1 MNEVVFESLILLL
14 TDFLLQSLT
23 LEEVLATGNQSK
35 RTVNFSRFE
44 HYRKI
49 GDNLS
54 TQLNQIY
61 NKALVVFRL
70 SMHECY
76 V

>member
-1 MNEVVFESLILLL
+1 MNEVVFESFSHVIDRLPSSVSDSRGSSSNRQPNEPL
-14 TDFLLQSLT
+14 TSLG
-23 LEEVLATGNQSK
+23 LNIIG
-35 RTVNFSRFE
+35 
-44 HYRKI
+44 KI